1 MVIRGIDMPKPK
13 GKTLGKTVRLFVT
26 STQYDQGLSYGRKP
40 QDGGYQK
47 TFGDVIA
54 RNGKVGDRFY
64 FDVYT
69 TVIDELRKYAARTDS
84 GGYQR
89 WCRDVLTAN
98 NIT

>member
-1 MVIRGIDMPKPK
+1 MPKPK

-84 GGYQR
+84 GGYQG

>member
-1 MVIRGIDMPKPK
+1 MPKQK
-13 GKTLGKTVRLFVT
+13 GKTLGKTVRVFIT
-26 STQYDQGLSYGRKP
+26 NTQYEQGLSYGRKP
-40 QDGGYQK
+40 GDGGYQK

-54 RNGKVGDRFY
+54 RKGNVDGRFY

-84 GGYQR
+84 GGYQGWR
-89 WCRDVLTAN
+89 RDVLASN